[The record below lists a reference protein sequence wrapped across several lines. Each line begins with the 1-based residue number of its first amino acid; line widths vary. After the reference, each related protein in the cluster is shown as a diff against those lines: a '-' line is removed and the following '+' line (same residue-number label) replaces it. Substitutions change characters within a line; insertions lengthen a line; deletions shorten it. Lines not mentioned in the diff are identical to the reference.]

1 MSEIPHAVLSER
13 FQEHLRGRRL
23 RSAVFLTFYFDSAFF
38 EQEVLPVFVDIPLS
52 HAASMRL
59 VQLED
64 ALREI
69 SGQVAVYY
77 DSNGLV
83 TGDGGSAKLDIRRIP
98 VQHRTGIFHP
108 KNVFLL
114 VEDDE
119 PDENGD
125 HAPTLI
131 IGSLSANLTRAGWWE
146 NVECCHIEE
155 IAKGER
161 ARLKDDVASFL
172 ESLRRKASAESEHLA
187 LREILDFLKSVEQLQ
202 RKSSDGV
209 LHTHFFGGRESLPD
223 FLDQTAGAFIRN
235 SYLEVI
241 SPYFDDAV
249 ECMPLKALVER
260 FEPKEVRVFLPR
272 SAAGEALV
280 RQELY
285 ESVRDLPDVQWG
297 RLPKDLIRLGR
308 SDEAGERFVHAKVYR
323 FFTQNPKREVWFV
336 GSANLTSPAH
346 RAGGNVETGFLVVNV
361 PLRRPDFWLTPE
373 QRKPAEF
380 VVRKEDEASASSD
393 GTRLNLRYHWDKS
406 RAELYWDA
414 PSPSPRLRLTARGIE
429 LGTVE
434 SLPSRIWTDA
444 ASDLSIR
451 VCEMLGETSL
461 FEVHGNGELPSLLLV
476 QEEGMSHKP
485 SLLLRLSAADILRY
499 WSLLTPEQRAAFLE
513 ARAPELAMTGQG
525 ADLVT
530 RAKIALEHDTVFDR
544 FAGFFHA
551 FGCLER
557 AVRTAL
563 EEGNEKEAN
572 YRLFGKK
579 YDSLGSLLD
588 RISSEQDKL
597 DSVDRYVI
605 SLCAQQL
612 CQEIARGYPKYWKA
626 HSIDVKLLETRFAGL
641 NEIRLQM
648 IEQHG
653 ESFRQFLNWFDR
665 WFLKRAEPVEVAN
678 D

>member
-1 MSEIPHAVLSER
+1 MSEIPHAVLSEQ
-13 FQEHLRGRRL
+13 FQDHMEGRRL
-23 RSAVFLTFYFDSAFF
+23 RSAVFLTYQFDSGFF

-52 HAASMRL
+52 HAVSIRL

-64 ALREI
+64 ALREVA
-69 SGQVAVYY
+69 GQVAVYY

-114 VEDDE
+114 VEDEE
-119 PDENGD
+119 PDENGF
-125 HAPTLI
+125 HARTLL
-131 IGSLSANLTRAGWWE
+131 IGSLSANLTRSGWWE

-155 IAKGER
+155 VAEGDR
-161 ARLKDDVASFL
+161 TRLKDDVAGFL

-187 LREILDFLKSVEQLQ
+187 LREILGFLKSVAQRQ
-202 RKSSDGV
+202 RKSSDGL
-209 LHTHFFGGRESLPD
+209 LHTHFFAGRESLAD
-223 FLDQTAGAFIRN
+223 FLEQTAGANIRGA
-235 SYLEVI
+235 YLEII
-241 SPYFDDAV
+241 SPYFDDA
-249 ECMPLKALVER
+249 EQCTPLTTLLER
-260 FEPKEVRVFLPR
+260 FSPREVRVFLPR

-280 RQELY
+280 RKELF
-285 ESVRDLPDVQWG
+285 ESVRDLPGVQWG

-323 FFTQNPKREVWFV
+323 FFTQNPKREICFV

-346 RAGGNVETGFLVVNV
+346 RTGGNVETGFLVDMV
-361 PLRRPDFWLTPE
+361 PPRRPGFWLTPD
-373 QRKPAEF
+373 QRKPVEF
-380 VVRKEDEASASSD
+380 LVRKEDESSAASG
-393 GTRLNLRYHWDKS
+393 GTRLNLRYHWDQSK
-406 RAELYWDA
+406 AEMYWDA
-414 PSPSPRLRLTARGIE
+414 PDPSPMLRLTARGID

-434 SLPSRIWTDA
+434 SLPSREWTA
-444 ASDLSIR
+444 ATKDLSIQ

-461 FEVHGNGELPSLLLV
+461 FEVHGEGESPTLLLV

-499 WSLLTPEQRAAFLE
+499 WSLLTPAQRAAFLE
-513 ARAPELAMTGQG
+513 AHAPELAMTGQG

-530 RAKIALEHDTVFDR
+530 RAKISLDHDTVFDR

-557 AVRTAL
+557 AVRAAL
-563 EEGNEKEAN
+563 DEGHEKEAN

-597 DSVDRYVI
+597 DAVDRYVI
-605 SLCAQQL
+605 SLCARQL
-612 CQEIARGYPKYWKA
+612 CQEIARRHSEYWKS
-626 HSIDVKLLETRFAGL
+626 HSVDVKALETRFDGL
-641 NEIRLQM
+641 SEIRGQM

-653 ESFRQFLNWFDR
+653 EGFRDFLEWFDR
-665 WFLKRAEPVEVAN
+665 WFLKRAEPVEVEA
-678 D
+678 